1 MIKIYTNLSELNI
14 FSSYNFTIV
23 NQDAKC
29 DIAVIEDHF
38 SIVEN
43 IYEVSPE
50 CLIIF
55 IASHYHYINDALN
68 KHLFAYHV
76 KPVNKELLQNDIH
89 KMMMTYAKRNKKCL
103 IHANN
108 QHIIISNHDL
118 IYFTSSYKELKIMTK
133 NNTYYTHINNKKI
146 LLSFIESLDFIQIS
160 KSTYINKDAVISY
173 GHNSLLLVN
182 GEKYFLSS

>member
-14 FSSYNFTIV
+14 FSLYNYTLV
-23 NQDAKC
+23 SKDAKC

-38 SIVEN
+38 SIVE
-43 IYEVSPE
+43 IIHKVSPK
-50 CLIIF
+50 CLILF
-55 IASHYHYINDALN
+55 IASHYHYVNDGLD

-76 KPVNKELLQNDIH
+76 KPVNNELLQNDIH

-118 IYFTSSYKELKIMTK
+118 IYFTSSYKELKIVTN

-146 LLSFIESLDFIQIS
+146 LLNFIESLDFIQIS
-160 KSTYINKDAVISY
+160 KSTYINKNAVISY
-173 GHNSLLLVN
+173 GHDSLLLVN